1 MKRVCVFCGAN
12 AGRREEYRSAARL
25 LAGAL
30 ARRGLGLVYGGGNV
44 GLMGTLADEMLQ
56 AGGEVIGVIPRRLVD
71 REVAHRGLTELRI
84 VDTMH
89 QRKAMMNDLSDAFIA
104 LPGGYGTLEEFFEI
118 LTWSQLGIHR
128 KPSGLLNVLGYYD
141 SLLAMLDHAVA
152 EQFLLPANRKLV
164 VAETDPELLLRRLD
178 SLCAVLSH
186 EETNAMGNFL

>member
-141 SLLAMLDHAVA
+141 SLLAMLDHAVT

-178 SLCAVLSH
+178 SLCAILWH